1 MRALLAVACCMAM
14 TMVAACAG
22 QNATGE
28 DNVSQVLETEQL
40 AQGGNS
46 QVRAERMTVIRD
58 EQALDRVWSEIA
70 PRGDRPAVDFEQ
82 DMVLAVFMGERRT
95 GGYQIRVEEVQREG
109 EGIRVGVRMRAPGP
123 NCMTTQA
130 LTQPY
135 QIVRLPRVDGPVEF
149 DVEQVEVDC

>member
-1 MRALLAVACCMAM
+1 MRAVLAAGCMAM
-14 TMVAACAG
+14 MMVTACAG

-28 DNVSQVLETEQL
+28 DDVDQVLETEEL

-46 QVRAERMTVIRD
+46 SVRAERMTVIRD
-58 EQALDRVWSEIA
+58 QQAFERLWSETTA
-70 PRGDRPAVDFEQ
+70 RGERPAVDFDQ
-82 DMVLAVFMGERRT
+82 HMVLAVFMGERRT
-95 GGYQIRVEEVQREG
+95 GGYRVQVEQVTREG
-109 EGIRVGVRMRAPGP
+109 DGLRVSVRMTAPGP

-135 QIVRLPRVDGPVEF
+135 QVVRLPMVDGAVEF